1 MNVAEVM
8 TRQVFTVPVEAELD
22 QAMELMDRH
31 DLRHLPVLRDGE
43 LVGIVSDRDLLEAT
57 GWEPAHTR
65 GAHPIKDVMHGP
77 VATVH
82 PEDTVVSAAVEL
94 VLRKIG
100 CLPVVADGAL
110 VGILTESDMLAAWN
124 RAAHEG
130 RREGAIDPDVD
141 RLMTRDLLTLSP
153 RAPLRDGLSLC
164 RGSEVRHVPVVDDGR
179 VVGIVSDRD
188 LRRAQGRHLP
198 AETPIEQIMTR
209 DVVVLG
215 EHVALHEAADR
226 MIERNIG
233 AILVLEN
240 EALVGIVTLTDL
252 LEHCLEALRNPEDV

>member
-8 TRQVFTVPVEAELD
+8 TSPVYTVPEDAQLD
-22 QAMELMDRH
+22 RAMELMDRH

-43 LVGIVSDRDLLEAT
+43 LVGVVSDRDLLEAT
-57 GWEPAHTR
+57 GWEPSHGR
-65 GAHPIKDVMHGP
+65 GGHPIREVMHRP

-100 CLPVVADGAL
+100 CLPVLEEGVL
-110 VGILTESDMLAAWN
+110 TGILTESDLAAAWS
-124 RAAHEG
+124 RAAREG
-130 RREGAIDPDVD
+130 RLTGAVDPDLD

-153 RAPLRDGLSLC
+153 RATLSDGLALC
-164 RGSEVRHVPVVDDGR
+164 RGSEVRHVPVVDHGA

-198 AETPIEQIMTR
+198 AETPIDAIMTR

-226 MIERNIG
+226 MIERNIS
-233 AILVLEN
+233 AILVLEDGV
-240 EALVGIVTLTDL
+240 LVGIVTLTDL
-252 LEHCLEALRNPEDV
+252 LEHCLEALRNPEGA